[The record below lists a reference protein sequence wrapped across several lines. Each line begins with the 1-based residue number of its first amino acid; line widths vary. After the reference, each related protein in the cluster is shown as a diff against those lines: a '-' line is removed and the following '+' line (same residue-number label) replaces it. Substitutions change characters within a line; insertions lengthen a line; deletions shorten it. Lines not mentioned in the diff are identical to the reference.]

1 MFVLHAEA
9 KDVPGSSSSRIVH
22 LGIFFLSCV
31 CLWCCIYGV
40 MCECGNIHVVVQV
53 HASMHTYVE
62 AKSRIKCLS
71 ISLSILLPQDGLSH

>member
-1 MFVLHAEA
+1 MYVLHAEA
-9 KDVPGSSSSRIVH
+9 KDVPGSSYSGMVCF
-22 LGIFFLSCV
+22 GFFSFMCV

-40 MCECGNIHVVVQV
+40 MYECGNIHVIVQV

-71 ISLSILLPQDGLSH
+71 ILLSILLPQDGLSH